1 MKSKITCLVGVLV
14 VTLIS
19 GNAAG
24 KEKEK
29 EAGAQMVDSGTF
41 GVYMNGRRVATETF
55 SIQQGSGGSVAIS
68 RFKTD
73 PGGDPA
79 EQSSELQLTAG
90 GELRRYEWKEVSP
103 GKAQAVVTPSESF
116 LIERSSGS
124 TNEKPQ
130 EQPFLLPASTSILDD
145 YFFIQRE
152 ILAWRYLATS
162 CKQEKGQVQ
171 CPANQRAQFG
181 VLNPHARSSMQVSLE
196 FAGREKA
203 PVHGVEREL
212 NRFNLKGDSG
222 DWAMWL
228 DDNFKLVRIL
238 IASDNTEVTR
248 D

>member
-1 MKSKITCLVGVLV
+1 MKSKIMVATAVFVLG
-14 VTLIS
+14 LS
-19 GNAAG
+19 AGNASA
-24 KEKEK
+24 KEK
-29 EAGAQMVDSGTF
+29 EASGQMVDSGSF

-55 SIQQGSGGSVAIS
+55 SIQQGSGGSVVTS

-73 PGGDPA
+73 PGGDAA
-79 EQSSELQLTAG
+79 EQTSELQLTPG
-90 GELRRYEWKEVSP
+90 GDLRRYEWNELVP
-103 GKAQAVVTPSESF
+103 GKAQALVTPSESF
-116 LIERSSGS
+116 LIQRSSS
-124 TNEKPQ
+124 NPEEKPQ
-130 EQPFLLPASTSILDD
+130 EQPFLLPVSTSILDD
-145 YFFIQRE
+145 YFFTHRE

-162 CKQEKGQVQ
+162 CKQDKGQMQ

-181 VLNPHARSSMQVSLE
+181 VLNPHVRTSMQVSLE
-196 FAGREKA
+196 FAGREKV

-238 IASDNTEVTR
+238 IAGDNTEITR